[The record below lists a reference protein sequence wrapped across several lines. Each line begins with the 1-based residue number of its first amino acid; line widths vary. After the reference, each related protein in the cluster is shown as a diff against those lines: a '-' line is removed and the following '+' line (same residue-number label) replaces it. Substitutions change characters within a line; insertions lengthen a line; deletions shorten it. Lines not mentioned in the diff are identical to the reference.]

1 MTCHFHKIWTSL
13 AVVFITF
20 LLGVVSSAIVSRQQ
34 ETRMFTKMSPIE
46 VRSEQWHRLYE
57 AAGMT
62 GDGEIIAEVRDRL
75 LCTNR
80 QGESVGVKIDIE
92 ANSWCRLD
100 NGDIKE
106 LAQSTDFG
114 AFSDQILKSHFE
126 WSLRNLDFLK
136 SVDSGQKARQYVKQH
151 RCPQ

>member
-1 MTCHFHKIWTSL
+1 MTVDLHKISTSV
-13 AVVFITF
+13 AVIFIAF
-20 LLGVVSSAIVSRQQ
+20 LLGVVSSAIVSRQR
-34 ETRMFTKMSPIE
+34 ETGTFRELSPIE
-46 VRSEQWHRLYE
+46 LRSEQWHRLYE

-80 QGESVGVKIDIE
+80 EGKSVGVKIDID

-100 NGDIKE
+100 NGDIRE
-106 LAQSTDFG
+106 LTQYTEYG

-136 SVDSGQKARQYVKQH
+136 SVDSGEKARQYVKRH
-151 RCPQ
+151 HCPQ